1 MLQKSPLRLNPTL
14 KYLNIKQFKVMT
26 PINVII
32 PLCGKGERFAKQGFA
47 TPKPEI
53 KVRGKEIIRHTIDS
67 LNFSDEDNLYIIT
80 NQRTNTPTLQAIIS
94 THYPRATIIPL
105 QQETIGP
112 AETIQ
117 KALPYIKPSI
127 PCLLVDGDNFYTT
140 DILTKIRECPT
151 KNQIISF
158 ETDDEKPV
166 YSYVSIYPK
175 TNRVKSIAEKQ
186 KISNLANTGAYY
198 FASTQLLHASTE
210 LAFENSTR
218 YPTQQPEP
226 YISHAI
232 ASTLSTSEWYSLII
246 PKTDYISLGT
256 PEQVS
261 TYVSNNPLSTSDQY
275 AFLFDLDG
283 TLVQTDNAY
292 YEVWREILANYNIF
306 LTKEIYETYIF
317 SNADA
322 DVKHKLLPSAPITT
336 AELTS
341 KKDAL
346 FLKHLNEVQTIAGAQ
361 NFIQTLFT
369 SGHKVAVVTNSNRP
383 TAEAILKHMNIQ
395 PHLLVIGSECQ
406 AAKPSPE
413 PYLKAMEILNI
424 PSERSIIFEDSKNGI
439 ISGRGAKARTI
450 VGISNET
457 NITIHTDSDIVIDN
471 YTTITPETLIS
482 YTKKVTDYGQ
492 IIYNSLKNKYEV
504 EDIQVSP
511 IYLKGGFIADVL
523 AVSLTLDKRPVSAI
537 IKLMTENNSALNKM
551 AHFLDLYGREN
562 YFYESIAPFVP
573 INAPKCFGILRDQQ
587 TTPIGFI
594 LEDLRPKA
602 IINKNLS
609 AESIDQSLEVIS
621 SMAKLHAAFWEKPL
635 QKTFPTLRKHNDPLY
650 QPSWKS
656 FLQEKLPTFQAKWQ
670 QILSPQQLSTCQY
683 IIDNFNEIQDHLST
697 SPLTLCH
704 GDVKSP
710 NIFYEGSTPHF
721 IDWQYISNGKGVQD
735 LIFFIIESF
744 SKERGLELYPLFKS
758 YYYNKLKEYGV
769 NNYTQEMYDKDIQA
783 ALCHFPFFVAIWFG
797 TTPTADLIDVNFPY
811 FFIQKLFLFYDAIL
825 DKPT

>member
-1 MLQKSPLRLNPTL
+1 MT
-14 KYLNIKQFKVMT
+14 T

-53 KVRGKEIIRHTIDS
+53 KVKGKEIIRHTIDS
-67 LNFSDEDNLYIIT
+67 LNLAEQDNLYIIT
-80 NQRTNTPTLQAIIS
+80 NERTHTPNLQSIIS

-112 AETIQ
+112 AQTIQ
-117 KALPYIKPSI
+117 LALPYVQPTN
-127 PCLLVDGDNFYTT
+127 PCLLVDADNFYTA
-140 DILTKIRECPT
+140 DIISQIRNCASANQIVCFET
-151 KNQIISF
+151 KN
-158 ETDDEKPV
+158 EKPV
-166 YSYVSIYPK
+166 YSYIK
-175 TNRVKSIAEKQ
+175 IDERVASSGKIIEIAEKQ
-186 KISNLANTGAYY
+186 KISNFANTGAYY
-198 FASTQLLHASTE
+198 FATRHILNISTQIAV
-210 LAFENSTR
+210 ENTIK

-232 ASTLSTSEWYSLII
+232 ASTLNTSDWYPVII
-246 PKTDYISLGT
+246 PKANYISLGT

-261 TYVSNNPLSTSDQY
+261 AYVNSNPLPPKSQY

-283 TLVQTDNAY
+283 TLVQTDAAY
-292 YEVWREILANYNIF
+292 YEVWREILAHYNIF

-322 DVKHKLLPSAPITT
+322 DVKQKLLPTAPITT
-336 AELTS
+336 AELTA
-341 KKDAL
+341 KKDDL
-346 FLKHLNEVQTIAGAQ
+346 FLKHLNQVQTIAGAQ

-383 TAEAILKHMNIQ
+383 TAEAILKHINIQ
-395 PHLLVIGSECQ
+395 PHLLVIGSECS
-406 AAKPSPE
+406 AAKPSPD
-413 PYLKAMEILNI
+413 PYLKAMEILDI

-439 ISGRGAKARTI
+439 ISGRGANARTI

-457 NITIHTDSDIVIDN
+457 NITIHTDADIVVDN
-471 YTTITPETLIS
+471 YTTMNSEALIS
-482 YTKKVTDYGQ
+482 YTKRVTDYVP

-523 AVSLTLDKRPVSAI
+523 ALNLTLDKKPVNAI
-537 IKLMTENNSALNKM
+537 IKLMTENDSALNKM

-573 INAPKCFGILRDQQ
+573 INTPKCYGLLRDEQ

-609 AESIDQSLEVIS
+609 TESIDQSLEVIS

-635 QKTFPTLRKHNDPLY
+635 QKTFPTLRKHNDSVY
-650 QPSWKS
+650 QPSWKA

-670 QILSPQQLSTCQY
+670 QILSPQQLSTCQH
-683 IIDNFNEIQDHLST
+683 IIDNFNEIQDQLST

-735 LIFFIIESF
+735 LVFFIIESF
-744 SKERGLELYPLFKS
+744 SKEKGLELYPLFKS
-758 YYYNKLKEYGV
+758 YYYTKLKEYGV
-769 NNYTQEMYDKDIQA
+769 TNYSQAQYNKDIQA

-811 FFIQKLFLFYDAIL
+811 FFIQKLFTFYDAIL